1 MSLHPLRDF
10 IVVSKDDA
18 PKQTASGLYIAAI
31 LLDEKVVTGEVLE
44 VGSGLIA
51 GDGSVIPL
59 EVKAGDKIVF
69 NKNMAVE
76 VKNGNNTYFVLREE
90 HVLCVVRPD

>member
-1 MSLHPLRDF
+1 MSVKPLRDF
-10 IVVSKDDA
+10 VVVSKDDA
-18 PKQTASGLYIAAI
+18 PKQTASGLFIAPVA
-31 LLDEKVVTGEVLE
+31 DEKVVTGEVLE

-59 EVKAGDKIVF
+59 EVKAGDKIAF

-76 VKNGNNTYFVLREE
+76 VKSGGSTYFLLREE
-90 HVLCVVRPD
+90 HVLCIIRPE